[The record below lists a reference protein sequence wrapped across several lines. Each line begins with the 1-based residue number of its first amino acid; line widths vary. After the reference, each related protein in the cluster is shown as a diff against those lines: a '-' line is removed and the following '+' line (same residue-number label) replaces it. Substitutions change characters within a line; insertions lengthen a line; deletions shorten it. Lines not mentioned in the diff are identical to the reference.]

1 MDLLSYIL
9 KRVLQIIPVFIIATI
24 LIFFLMRLIPGDPAL
39 VMLGEKA
46 TPESLALLR
55 SKMGLDQSYFTQF
68 YLFFKNLICFD
79 LGTSIKYK
87 EPVLLLLGDKLMT
100 TVWLIISSLF
110 FSLLFSIIPGYY
122 SGIHKDKP
130 VDYIFRL
137 LSLLSLA
144 TPAFWIGL
152 VLLTLFSVQVNW
164 FPVSGWGNTF
174 EEHIL
179 GLILP
184 GITQGI
190 GVAAVLIRNLRNNV
204 IDVKDSDYV
213 NYARSKGLSNFQIG
227 IHHILRNALIPT
239 TTLLSMR
246 IATMLSGSIV
256 VETVFGLPGI
266 GALLVNGIYARDYPV
281 VQGVVLLFV
290 LLVMVINL
298 ATDIIY
304 SFLDPRV
311 KLS

>member
-1 MDLLSYIL
+1 MDLLNYIL

-55 SKMGLDQSYFTQF
+55 SKMGLDQSFFTQF
-68 YLFFKNLICFD
+68 ILFFKNLICFD

-87 EPVLLLLGDKLMT
+87 EPVLALLGSKLMT
-100 TVWLIISSLF
+100 TVWLIISSIF
-110 FSLLFSIIPGYY
+110 FSILFSIIPGYLA
-122 SGIHKDKP
+122 GIYKDKP
-130 VDYIFRL
+130 VDYVLRFF
-137 LSLLSLA
+137 SLLSLA
-144 TPAFWIGL
+144 TPTFWIGL
-152 VLLTLFSVQVNW
+152 VLLTIFSVHLRW
-164 FPVSGWGNTF
+164 FPVAGWGNTWGD
-174 EEHIL
+174 HIL

-184 GITQGI
+184 GITQGC
-190 GVAAVLIRNLRNNV
+190 GVAAVLIRNLRNN
-204 IDVKDSDYV
+204 IIEIKNSDYI
-213 NYARSKGLSNFQIG
+213 NYARSKGLSSFHIS

-246 IATMLSGSIV
+246 IASMLSGSIV

-281 VQGVVLLFV
+281 VEGVVLLFV
-290 LLVMVINL
+290 LLVMIINL
-298 ATDIIY
+298 ITDIIY